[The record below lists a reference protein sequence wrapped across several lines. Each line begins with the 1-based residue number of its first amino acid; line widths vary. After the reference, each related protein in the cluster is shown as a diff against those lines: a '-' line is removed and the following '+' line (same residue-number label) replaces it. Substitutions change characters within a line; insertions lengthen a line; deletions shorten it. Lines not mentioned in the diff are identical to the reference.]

1 MADSGNK
8 HSLRRIQVLGVL
20 AFLAF
25 AGLVHSVLPADLS
38 LAALPGVLLN
48 DSAVVLTVG
57 SGSIL
62 LALAWFGLWLFYLEQ
77 NALARFEQAARK
89 LINRDHSVPFE
100 ADDYAEFP
108 GLVSIVND
116 LVGQLDASM
125 EAQRSLSEIDSLIL
139 SGADMTAII
148 RRCLLAANLDALDTR
163 LLLRPDMQS
172 QQLIMHRLDG
182 LKVTAEVVSLLDM
195 SPAALNNLDHYWQMA
210 AAQCDHVIECYPIA
224 CDEQLAG
231 VLFVAGH
238 RSISALESKR
248 LTDLVD
254 RLSVAVTNITR
265 AETLYQQA
273 HFDPLTGLL
282 NRRAFEDRLKESLSR
297 SRRNETGVLLFIDLD
312 GFKKVND
319 TEGHEAGDKL
329 LVLVA
334 ERLRAA
340 LRPEDIIARLGGDEF
355 GLIAPGS
362 ADEASITAICERII
376 TSVAGPVVVERME
389 HTIGASI
396 GVARYPEDGYDL
408 DEVVMKADSAMYR
421 AKESGGSRFAF
432 FDDSLKEANDHRI
445 LVESRLRNA
454 IKQHDLQLHFQP
466 KLDLQAWALSSSEAL
481 LRWNDEQL
489 GEVNPAEFIGVAE
502 DTGLI
507 HNIMPLI
514 VDGAT
519 SLLRQAEQRGIEIQT
534 IALNASPKQ
543 IMSDGFALS
552 VLSMLDMRNVAHEK
566 IEVEVTESVLAQ
578 DMAQVLSELHIL
590 RMAGIKVALDDFG
603 TGYSSL
609 NMLRELPL
617 DTVKIDRAFITEL
630 ESSNE
635 ARRMLKHLIDIA
647 KVLGLQVV
655 AEGVETDVQLQ
666 YLLDHGCDV
675 VQGFLISRALSEPQ
689 YLAMVEEWGVGRPAL
704 SGHSSL
710 QY

>member
-1 MADSGNK
+1 MAAKGDK
-8 HSLRRIQVLGVL
+8 QTLRRIYLLGVL
-20 AFLAF
+20 GMVTF
-25 AGLVHSVLPADLS
+25 AGLFFSVLPPSTTLASLLKDIALLS
-38 LAALPGVLLN
+38 TLAC
-48 DSAVVLTVG
+48 AVG
-57 SGSIL
+57 L
-62 LALAWFGLWLFYLEQ
+62 LALSWLSLWLFYREQ
-77 NALARFEQAARK
+77 RSLARFEQAAQK
-89 LINRDHSVPFE
+89 LVKRDRSVPFE
-100 ADDYAEFP
+100 ADEYEEFP
-108 GLVSIVND
+108 GLVSVVNE
-116 LVGQLDASM
+116 LIGQLDQST

-148 RRCLLAANLDALDTR
+148 RRCLIAAKVDGLETR
-163 LLLRPDMQS
+163 LLMRPDMDS
-172 QQLIMHRLDG
+172 QQLMMHRLDG
-182 LKVTAEVVSLLDM
+182 LKVITEVVPVLDK
-195 SPAALNNLDHYWQMA
+195 SPDALNNLDHYWQVA
-210 AAQCDHVIECYPIA
+210 ATRTDNVLECYPIA

-231 VLFVAGH
+231 VLFAAGL
-238 RSISALESKR
+238 RNMGAMETKR

-254 RLSVAVTNITR
+254 RLSVAVTNITH

-282 NRRAFEDRLKESLSR
+282 NRRAFEDRLKESLAR
-297 SRRNETGVLLFIDLD
+297 SRRDETGVLLFIDLD

-319 TEGHEAGDKL
+319 TEGHEAGDKV
-329 LVLVA
+329 LVKVA

-340 LRPEDIIARLGGDEF
+340 MRPEDIIARLGGDEF
-355 GLIAPGS
+355 AIIAPGS
-362 ADEASITAICERII
+362 ADENSITAICERIVA
-376 TSVAGPVVVERME
+376 SVAGPVVVDRME
-389 HTIGASI
+389 HTIGTSI
-396 GVARYPEDGYDL
+396 GVARYPDDGYEL

-421 AKESGGSRFAF
+421 AKENGGSRFDF

-445 LVESRLRNA
+445 LVENRLRSA
-454 IKQHDLQLHFQP
+454 IKQHDLALYFQP
-466 KLDLQAWALSSSEAL
+466 KLNLEKWTLTSSEAL
-481 LRWNDEQL
+481 LRWSDEQL
-489 GEVNPAEFIGVAE
+489 GDVNPGEFIGVAE

-514 VDGAT
+514 VDGT
-519 SLLRQAEQRGIEIQT
+519 TNVLKQAEDKGINIES
-534 IALNASPKQ
+534 IAINASPKQ
-543 IMSDGFALS
+543 IMTEGFALS
-552 VLSMLDMRNVAHEK
+552 ILSMLDMRGVPHEK

-630 ESSNE
+630 ETSDE

-666 YLLDHGCDV
+666 YLIEHRCDIA
-675 VQGFLISRALSEPQ
+675 QGFLISQALTEPD
-689 YLAMVEEWGVGRPAL
+689 YLHMIAEWGSGRPTQL
-704 SGHSSL
+704 LGDGLQISSN
-710 QY
+710 